1 MTRRGKILMGVGALA
16 LIGGG
21 FAVFSGGSAAPE
33 APPHPI
39 GALPAA
45 AREAGV
51 GALGRVEPLSRILK
65 LTHSAGAMAGVRIE
79 RLLVEEGQRVEAG
92 ALLAVFSDAEQKDAT
107 LAQMEANVVQM
118 QASLARIRAAG
129 RPEEIAAQRAR
140 IASLAAAAE
149 ISRRDAARAEQLVP
163 SGAGGVAAAERARF
177 ATTRALADRA
187 EAEATLARMLVA
199 RPEDLA
205 VAEAEL
211 AAATAARD
219 KARAD
224 AALSRLTAPIA
235 GTILRVIAR
244 TGERIGDDGV
254 VEMADLSR
262 LDIVADVYET
272 DLARLSVG
280 AVAEIIVPGEPRRFN
295 ATLREIGWQV
305 RRAPQ
310 STTDPVAAIDSRT
323 VAVRLALD
331 EAGTAALARRSNMQV
346 QVAIRP

>member
-1 MTRRGKILMGVGALA
+1 MTRRRKILMGAAALL

-21 FAVFSGGSAAPE
+21 YAWMTHGSAAPE
-33 APPHPI
+33 PPPRPI
-39 GALPAA
+39 GALPAS
-45 AREAGV
+45 ARETGV

-79 RLLVEEGQRVEAG
+79 RLLVEEGQQVEAS

-107 LAQMEANVVQM
+107 LAQAEANVAQM

-129 RPEEIAAQRAR
+129 RPEEVAAQRAR
-140 IASLAAAAE
+140 IASLSAAAE
-149 ISRRDAARAEQLVP
+149 ISRRDAVRAEQLVP

-177 ATTRALADRA
+177 ATTRAQADIA
-187 EAEATLARMLVA
+187 EAQATLAQLLVA

-211 AAATAARD
+211 AAASAARD

-235 GTILRVIAR
+235 GTVLRVIAR
-244 TGERIGDDGV
+244 TGERISDDGV
-254 VEMADLSR
+254 VEIADLSR

-272 DLARLSVG
+272 DLARLHVG
-280 AVAEIIVPGEPRRFN
+280 ATAEIIVPGEPRRFT

-331 EAGTAALARRSNMQV
+331 EAGVAALARRSNMQV

>member
-1 MTRRGKILMGVGALA
+1 MTRRGKILLGLAALA

-21 FAVFSGGSAAPE
+21 FAFLSGGSAAPE
-33 APPHPI
+33 APPRPI
-39 GALPAA
+39 GALPGA

-65 LTHSAGAMAGVRIE
+65 LTHSAGPMAGVRIE

-92 ALLAVFSDAEQKDAT
+92 ALIATFSDAEQKDAT
-107 LAQMEANVVQM
+107 LAQAEANVA
-118 QASLARIRAAG
+118 QAQANLARIRAAG

-149 ISRRDAARAEQLVP
+149 ISRRDTVRAEQLVP

-177 ATTRALADRA
+177 ATTRAQADRA
-187 EAEATLARMLVA
+187 EAEATLARLLTP
-199 RPEDLA
+199 RPEDVA

-244 TGERIGDDGV
+244 AGERIGDDGV

-272 DLARLSVG
+272 DLARLSIG
-280 AVAEIIVPGEPRRFN
+280 ATAEIIVPGEPRRFS

-310 STTDPVAAIDSRT
+310 TTTDPVAAIDSRT

-331 EAGTAALARRSNMQV
+331 EAGVAALARRSNMQV

>member
-1 MTRRGKILMGVGALA
+1 MTRRGKILLGIAALA
-16 LIGGG
+16 LVGGG
-21 FAVFSGGSAAPE
+21 YAFLSGGSAAPE
-33 APPHPI
+33 APPRPI
-39 GALPAA
+39 GALPGA

-51 GALGRVEPLSRILK
+51 GALGRVEPQSRILK

-79 RLLVEEGQRVEAG
+79 RMLVEEGSRVEPG
-92 ALLAVFSDAEQKDAT
+92 TLLAIFSDAEQKDAT
-107 LAQMEANVVQM
+107 LAQAEAQVAQM
-118 QASLARIRAAG
+118 QANLARIRAAG
-129 RPEEIAAQRAR
+129 RPEDVAAQRAR
-140 IASLAAAAE
+140 VGSLAAAAE
-149 ISRRDAARAEQLVP
+149 INRRDAVRAEQLVP
-163 SGAGGVAAAERARF
+163 SGAGGIAAAERTRF
-177 ATTRALADRA
+177 ATTRALADLA
-187 EAEATLARMLVA
+187 EAEATLARLLVA
-199 RPEDLA
+199 RPEDIA

-211 AAATAARD
+211 AGATAARD

-254 VEMADLSR
+254 IEMADLSR

-272 DLARLSVG
+272 DLSRLSIG
-280 AVAEIIVPGEPRRFN
+280 AIAEIIVPGEPRRFS

-310 STTDPVAAIDSRT
+310 TTTDPVAAIDSRT

-331 EAGTAALARRSNMQV
+331 EAGVAALARRSNMQV